1 MKYKLIYSFC
11 LISLYGATGSYLLA
25 LWKGNLY
32 QLITILILTYTFYKV
47 SAHWVYFAKDWIR
60 NSLVSLALL
69 FLALMFETPYV
80 AFAISASYLG
90 AAFIQI
96 YLDEM
101 CRNSEN

>member
-1 MKYKLIYSFC
+1 MKYKLIYSFS
-11 LISLYGATGSYLLA
+11 LISLYGATGAYLFA

-32 QLITILILTYTFYKV
+32 QLILTLILTLIFYKI
-47 SAHWVYFAKDWIR
+47 SANWIYFAKDWIR
-60 NSLVSLALL
+60 NSLVSLILL
-69 FLALMFETPYV
+69 FLALIFEAPYV

-101 CRNSEN
+101 CRTSEN